1 MFETRIPTDQE
12 IREAQ
17 EQLGFVFPSEYIQF
31 IKSGYHL
38 GDVPME
44 ALELNSTES
53 RLDIQT
59 VRSEARKYYEL
70 PENLLPICEDNSD
83 YYCLN
88 EIGEVVFW
96 SHNGS
101 TNEKWPGTSD
111 WCKAM
116 IAEHS

>member
-53 RLDIQT
+53 RLDI
-59 VRSEARKYYEL
+59 
-70 PENLLPICEDNSD
+70 
-83 YYCLN
+83 
-88 EIGEVVFW
+88 
-96 SHNGS
+96 
-101 TNEKWPGTSD
+101 
-111 WCKAM
+111 
-116 IAEHS
+116 